1 VIARL
6 LVLLLVCLPLALP
19 AAAMAQDSPFG
30 PVPQAPP
37 SQPAPAP
44 PPSEEDEGLSETQ
57 QLLIALAGIALV
69 TGIAVAII
77 RDARQSAPETTSH
90 AALDSEG
97 DRVKGSRTPPT
108 KRVKTNRAKAK
119 TARQARKRNR

>member
-1 VIARL
+1 V
-6 LVLLLVCLPLALP
+6 P
-19 AAAMAQDSPFG
+19 AARPARRRGGAGQPFG

-37 SQPAPAP
+37 PQPAPAAP
-44 PPSEEDEGLSETQ
+44 ATEEDEGLGDTE

-69 TGIAVAII
+69 TGIAVAIV
-77 RDARQSAPETTSH
+77 RDARQSAPESSY
-90 AALDSEG
+90 AALDAEG
-97 DRVKGSRTPPT
+97 ERVKGSRTPPT